1 MKPKFRVFDKKYK
14 KIMKVNEINFEKSSV
29 WVEADSGDHE
39 NRHTLTRVFEDLI
52 LMQSTGLFDIHGVEI
67 FEGDVLEVR
76 SELFTNFGTEA
87 TGEYSTE
94 IKQVIWILDSW
105 GTKRLGSDYESKQL
119 SITSKYGTVI
129 GNIYENPELLEDV

>member
-1 MKPKFRVFDKKYK
+1 MIPKFRIFNKRRNEMDNVYLIDWQWPEQNAWVNDEPFDENYVF
-14 KIMKVNEINFEKSSV
+14 M
-29 WVEADSGDHE
+29 
-39 NRHTLTRVFEDLI
+39 R
-52 LMQSTGLFDIHGVEI
+52 STGLTDIHGVEI

-76 SELFTNFGTEA
+76 SELYTNFGTKA

-94 IKQVIWILDSW
+94 IKQVIWMLDSW

-129 GNIYENPELLEDV
+129 GNIHEHPELLEVIT

>member
-1 MKPKFRVFDKKYK
+1 MIPKFRVFCKWHKCIEEVFSITFLGDDI
-14 KIMKVNEINFEKSSV
+14 KI
-29 WVEADSGDHE
+29 EAECNGSDF
-39 NRHTLTRVFEDLI
+39 V